1 MSTDLFSVVERG
13 GGRRVDE
20 GREERGANIV
30 SDAGQ
35 VSRLIVEAVSELA
48 MATAEEVER
57 WRLAGHRLVVMEE
70 HPWIV
75 ERVVASQLT
84 EEQFKWRVKAALQP
98 TSGTAVYGLRQRQYN
113 GDWRVA
119 RVQCQV
125 DAVVKLDQR
134 RERPRGQLPGESD
147 IEWDPDAPAP
157 ADFVGVRKACVRWVV
172 EWIDA
177 AGEVEIKYDVH
188 GREPQ
193 KMDVKVESG
202 AERAMLA
209 VAEKMGAV
217 AEKLA
222 SPAVEVP
229 VVVKKRDR
237 KAEVERARARKGL
250 TDPPP

>member
-13 GGRRVDE
+13 GRAVAEARIE
-20 GREERGANIV
+20 GGAIVV

-35 VSRLIVEAVSELA
+35 VARLIVEAVDELGS
-48 MATAEEVER
+48 ATAGEVEG
-57 WRLAGHRLVVMEE
+57 WRLAGHRVVVMEE

-75 ERVVASQLT
+75 ERVVTSQLS

-98 TSGTAVYGLRQRQYN
+98 TSGTAIFGLRQRQYN

-119 RVQCQV
+119 RVQTQEDSV
-125 DAVVKLDQR
+125 AKLDQR

-147 IEWDPDAPAP
+147 IEWDPEAPAP
-157 ADFVGVRKACVRWVV
+157 ADFVPVRKSCVRWVV

-177 AGEVEIKYDVH
+177 SGEVDIKYDIH

-222 SPAVEVP
+222 VP
-229 VVVKKRDR
+229 VPVEKKRDR
-237 KAEVERARARKGL
+237 KAEAARSAARRAEKEQAGG
-250 TDPPP
+250 